1 LVYLCFE
8 LERGDKDGDR
18 DDIER
23 LEAQIDPLRQP
34 QPCLN
39 AWKTAIYQQGSTA
52 MKMTDLSQLKVLLV
66 DDDDFVLDLLTATL
80 NGIEVTNV
88 TTASEG
94 QRALHLVD
102 EQAVGFDV
110 ILCDLNMPKLDGV
123 ELLRH
128 LANRNF
134 TGGIILF
141 SGEGQRILNTARDL
155 ANAHRL
161 SVLGAL
167 EKPVTGDALAELL
180 GRLETKSTRQQPQS
194 GSDVAV
200 EELRRAIE
208 GGQLVLHYQPK
219 VMTTSRKVVGAEAL
233 VRWAHPEKGIIP
245 PVAFIRLA
253 EENGLIDALTETV
266 YGMAMKQGGIWQA
279 SAQALKL
286 SVNLSMDNLEWL
298 DLPDYLALTAG
309 SYGMDLENVIV
320 EITECRLMRNMTLSL
335 EILARL
341 RLMGIELSI
350 DDFGTGNSSMEQL
363 QTLPL
368 TELKIDRAFVTG
380 AATDRAARTILES
393 SVDLARK
400 LGLSIVAEGVETEQ
414 DWELVAEMGCDQV
427 QGYFVARPM
436 PAAEFE
442 TWRVGWEN

>member
-380 AATDRAARTILES
+380 AATDRAARAILES